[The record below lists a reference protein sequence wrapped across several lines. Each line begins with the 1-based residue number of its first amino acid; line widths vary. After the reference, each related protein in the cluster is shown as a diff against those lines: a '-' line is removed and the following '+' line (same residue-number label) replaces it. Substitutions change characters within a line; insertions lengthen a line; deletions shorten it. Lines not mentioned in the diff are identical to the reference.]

1 MTLNT
6 PMGVGWP
13 GMPVEIAPCATGTP
27 LLNSVTRWVPI
38 ETTICCTPFF
48 AAPNPSF
55 SGLGFFAASL
65 VLAALRTAASA
76 GWLSPATR
84 TKATLDRSAARSAMF
99 PGRLQADIAAFL
111 LLLRQRPRKNPPLDL
126 PGEHITETR
135 VQREVACPRRGPH
148 GTIAIA
154 FVAPARPSVHKEATI
169 AGGVKGPSLL
179 LKLPAFMGE
188 PSANLNIIARS
199 RPSKLVNIQS

>member
-76 GWLSPATR
+76 GSLSPATR

-111 LLLRQRPRKNPPLDL
+111 LLLRQRPRKNPPLAL
-126 PGEHITETR
+126 PGERLTETR
-135 VQREVACPRRGPH
+135 VERESCLSP
-148 GTIAIA
+148 
-154 FVAPARPSVHKEATI
+154 
-169 AGGVKGPSLL
+169 
-179 LKLPAFMGE
+179 
-188 PSANLNIIARS
+188 S
-199 RPSKLVNIQS
+199 RPSWDHRYCFCRASTAFGSQRSHNRRRRQGTFPSPQAAGLYGRAIG